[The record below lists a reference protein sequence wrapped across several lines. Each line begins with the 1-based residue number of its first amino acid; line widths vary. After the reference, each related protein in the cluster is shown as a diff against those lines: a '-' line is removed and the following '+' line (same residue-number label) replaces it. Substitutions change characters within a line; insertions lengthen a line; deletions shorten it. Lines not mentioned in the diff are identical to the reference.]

1 MRAHLN
7 GFLRCQVPPILLA
20 VLLQMAP
27 AIHWF
32 TQQMTQPGGLIAI
45 VVKIGGISAALL
57 GGTQAMSGAT
67 TWVSSTNPP
76 AGGVGIAY
84 QYRLQTSGDN
94 LPMSWSAT
102 NLPPGLSIQSSV
114 VSGIMV
120 FFAKG
125 TPTLAGTFKASLTAW
140 QLPNQGGASAWDYA
154 TFVITNVTSSAVAP
168 GIGTA
173 PQTQRRIPGTNATF
187 SVTANGTS
195 PLAYQW
201 RRFGTNLTGE
211 TRSLLLLTNLSDASA
226 GTYAVVVTNS
236 AGSVTS
242 APATL
247 LIAKLPTITNSIASP
262 GIRMAFYGETGVTYR
277 LEFSGIADSINWNAA
292 TNITPTEDAPITLTN
307 SPSPGT
313 NTFFRLRLLSP

>member
-1 MRAHLN
+1 MRAQLN
-7 GFLRCQVPPILLA
+7 GLLRCQLPPILLA
-20 VLLQMAP
+20 VLLQVAP
-27 AIHWF
+27 AVHWL
-32 TQQMTQPGGLIAI
+32 TQQMAQPGGLVAI

-57 GGTQAMSGAT
+57 GGAQSMSGAT

-84 QYRLQTSGDN
+84 QYRLQTSG
-94 LPMSWSAT
+94 LETAKSWSAT
-102 NLPPGLSIQSSV
+102 NLPPGISIQSSI
-114 VSGIMV
+114 VSGITV

-140 QLPNQGGASAWDYA
+140 ELPNQGGASAWDYA
-154 TFVITNVTSSAVAP
+154 TFVMTNLTSSAVAP
-168 GIGTA
+168 SIGTA
-173 PQTQRRIPGTNATF
+173 PQTQRRLPGTNATF
-187 SVTANGTS
+187 SVTANGTT

-201 RRFGTNLTGE
+201 LMFGTNLAGE
-211 TRSLLLLTNLSDASA
+211 TGSLLVMTNLSDASA

-247 LIAKLPTITNSIASP
+247 LIAKLPTITNSLANP

-277 LEFSGIADSINWNAA
+277 LEFSGFADSINWNAA
-292 TNITPTEDAPITLTN
+292 TNFTPTQDAPITLTN
-307 SPSPGT
+307 SSSPGT